1 MSQNDPAAD
10 APGANQDAD
19 PRLDLPADMFRSS
32 EDIRDAILSMMRR
45 GDIEFSTAKVAI
57 VKDGRRKLGIFE
69 GDIILGTADEIQAAL
84 DEGRGIGITGA
95 QYRWPNGQVPY
106 VCEEALLPRVDA
118 AIKHW
123 HERTPIRLIKRTNE
137 KDYVSFQRGNGC
149 SSRVGRV
156 GGKQP
161 ILLGPSCGIGS
172 AIHEIGHTLGL
183 WHEQSRSDRDEH
195 IEIMWEH
202 INPAFRFNFDK
213 HILDGDD
220 LGAYDFASIMHY
232 PPTAFGINNQVTIRT
247 KGGQPIGQRNG
258 LSAGDVASIKL
269 LYPELNWPG

>member
-1 MSQNDPAAD
+1 MSQNDPAD
-10 APGANQDAD
+10 GAPGAD
-19 PRLDLPADMFRSS
+19 PGLDLPADMFRSS
-32 EDIRDAILSMMRR
+32 EQIEDAILSMMR
-45 GDIEFSTAKVAI
+45 GEDLEFSPAKIAV
-57 VKDGRRKLGIFE
+57 VKEGRRKLAIFE
-69 GDIILGTADEIQAAL
+69 GDIVLGTADEVRAAL

-95 QYRWPNGQVPY
+95 QFRWPGGRVPY
-106 VCEEALLPRVDA
+106 VCEEALRPRVEA

-123 HERTPIRLIKRTNE
+123 HERTPIRLVKRTRE
-137 KDYVSFQRGNGC
+137 KDYVSFQAGGGC

-161 ILLGPSCGIGS
+161 ILLGPGCGIGS
-172 AIHEIGHTLGL
+172 TIHEIGHTLGL

-195 IEIMWEH
+195 IEIIWEN

-220 LGAYDFASIMHY
+220 LGPYDFGSIMHY
-232 PPTAFGINNQVTIRT
+232 PANAFGINNQVTIRA

-258 LSAGDVASIKL
+258 LSAGDVAAIKL
-269 LYPELNWPG
+269 MYPDLDWPD